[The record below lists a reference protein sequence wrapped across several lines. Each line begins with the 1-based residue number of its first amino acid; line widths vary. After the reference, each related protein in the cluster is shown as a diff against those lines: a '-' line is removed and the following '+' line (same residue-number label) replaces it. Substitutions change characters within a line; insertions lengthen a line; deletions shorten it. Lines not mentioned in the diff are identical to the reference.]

1 MLGKSRGGS
10 PMFKKGLKKI
20 LALTLTLLFVLT
32 GCATSNDG
40 ISGDKSTGSA
50 NIGTDVKT
58 EKAVKA
64 GFIFMGPVADGG
76 WSQSHNEG
84 RLVVEQE
91 LGIETLFK
99 ESVPETQE
107 VEKVARDMIDQGA
120 NVIFATSF
128 GYMDY
133 IEKLAKEFP
142 EVTFF
147 HCSGYKTAENMS
159 NYFGRI
165 EDARYLSGIVAGLQT
180 QTNQIGYVA
189 AMPLPEVVRGINAF
203 ALGVK
208 AVNPEA
214 KVKVSWTNAWYD
226 PAKEKEAGSALI
238 DGGVDVLAQHQNAT
252 GAQQAAE
259 EKGVWSIGYH
269 ADMNAVA
276 PNANLTSVVWNWG
289 PYYIE
294 AIQSVMDSTYASE
307 SYWEGISA
315 GVVDIAPL
323 TKNAPIEAKEAVET
337 AKQQMIEG
345 TLKVFQGP
353 IADQAGTERVPA
365 GSQLSDEDQLSCNWF
380 VDNVIGEINQ

>member
-1 MLGKSRGGS
+1 
-10 PMFKKGLKKI
+10 MFKKGLRKI
-20 LALTLTLLFVLT
+20 LVLTFAMLLVLT
-32 GCATSNDG
+32 GCT
-40 ISGDKSTGSA
+40 SGDGGVVADSTGDSTGVEA
-50 NIGTDVKT
+50 DAKTDKD
-58 EKAVKA
+58 VKA
-64 GFIFMGPVADGG
+64 GFIFLGPVADGG

-84 RLVVEQE
+84 RLAVEQE
-91 LGIETLFK
+91 LGITTFFK

-120 NVIFATSF
+120 NVIFAASF

-147 HCSGYKTAENMS
+147 HCAGYKTAENMS

-165 EDARYLSGIVAGLQT
+165 EDARYLSGMVAGLQT
-180 QTNQIGYVA
+180 KTNQIGYVA

-203 ALGVK
+203 ALGAK

-226 PAKEKEAGSALI
+226 PAKEKEAGAALI
-238 DGGVDVLAQHQNAT
+238 DSGADVLAQHQDAA

-269 ADMNAVA
+269 ADMSAAA
-276 PNANLTSVVWNWG
+276 PNANLTSAVWNWG
-289 PYYIE
+289 PYYVE
-294 AIQSVMDSTYASE
+294 AIQSVMDGTYVSG

-315 GVVDIAPL
+315 GIVDIAPL
-323 TKNAPIEAKEAVET
+323 TKNAPAEAKQVVDT
-337 AKQQMIEG
+337 AKQQMIAG
-345 TLKVFQGP
+345 QLNAFQGP
-353 IADQAGTERVPA
+353 IVDQQGTERVAA
-365 GSQLSDEDQLSCNWF
+365 GSQLSDEDQLSNNWF

>member
-1 MLGKSRGGS
+1 
-10 PMFKKGLKKI
+10 MFKKGLKKI

-269 ADMNAVA
+269 ADMSAVA

>member
-1 MLGKSRGGS
+1 MLGIIEGDKK
-10 PMFKKGLKKI
+10 MFKRGLKKA
-20 LALTLTLLFVLT
+20 LALTLALTFALT
-32 GCATSNDG
+32 GCAQSGGTTEGKPSNEVV
-40 ISGDKSTGSA
+40 A
-50 NIGTDVKT
+50 T
-58 EKAVKA
+58 ENNEKNVKA

-84 RLVVEQE
+84 RLAAEAA
-91 LGIETLFK
+91 LGIETLYK

-107 VEKVARDMIDQGA
+107 VEKVARDMIDQGC
-120 NVIFATSF
+120 NVIFAASF

-159 NYFGRI
+159 NYFGKI
-165 EDARYLSGIVAGLQT
+165 EDARYLSGLVAGLQT
-180 QTNQIGYVA
+180 KTNQIGYVA

-214 KVKVSWTNAWYD
+214 TVKVSWTNAWYD

-238 DGGVDVLAQHQNAT
+238 DGGCDVLAQHQNAA

-269 ADMNAVA
+269 ADMSAVA
-276 PNANLTSVVWNWG
+276 PNANLTSAVWNWG

-294 AIQSVMDSTYASE
+294 AIQSVMDGTYTAE
-307 SYWEGISA
+307 SYWEGIEA
-315 GVVDIAPL
+315 GVVDVSPL
-323 TKNAPIEAKEAVET
+323 TANASEEAKEVVDA
-337 AKQQMIEG
+337 AKAQMLEG
-345 TLKVFQGP
+345 TLKAFQGP
-353 IADQAGTERVPA
+353 IVDQAGNERVA
-365 GSQLSDEDQLSCNWF
+365 EGSELSDEEQLSCDWF